1 VKDVLKIIV
10 AIIVIVI
17 AWKIIKGLIGL
28 LVGVAVAGL
37 IVYGGVKLLEG
48 PRTGSHR
55 ASFRQ
60 GPHLYQRLWLPGAW
74 AEGCSSARRLG

>member
-1 VKDVLKIIV
+1 MKDVLKIV
-10 AIIVIVI
+10 AAIIIIVI

-48 PRTGSHR
+48 PRNG
-55 ASFRQ
+55 
-60 GPHLYQRLWLPGAW
+60 
-74 AEGCSSARRLG
+74 